1 MDKIKFIMNIKNFV
15 NQFQYFLVLQ
25 GICFKKIVNLNNF
38 ILKIS
43 KDFYKI
49 LIKFLISNFKINRI
63 MIQNY
68 STLI

>member
-25 GICFKKIVNLNNF
+25 VICFKKIVNLNNF

-49 LIKFLISNFKINRI
+49 LIKFLISNFKMNKI